1 MTTIIDGNNLL
12 GHYYSGAGIRDAGN
26 RAELVGKL
34 VEFQRITRTRLILV
48 FDGKPPEGENSLII
62 DPKLTI
68 IFPEP
73 GESADIVI
81 AEKILRQ
88 TDKRRFFV
96 VSSDRAIR
104 DLARSRGLQD
114 IPADKFARELDRTLK
129 KSVKREE
136 MSKNERRPSPLEVRL
151 WSEAFREKK

>member
-48 FDGKPPEGENSLII
+48 FDGKPPEGESSIVL
-62 DPKLTI
+62 DSKLTI
-68 IFPEP
+68 LFPEP

-96 VSSDRAIR
+96 ISSDRAIR

-129 KSVKREE
+129 KSVKRGE
-136 MSKNERRPSPLEVRL
+136 MTKNERRPSPLEVRL